1 MSTHLILHK
10 YKLRDETRTNKLMKE
25 EEDEMEKNLL
35 IQHTKW
41 SGAQQNAHVYTF
53 YNKVI
58 PKKKPVRLILSKISN
73 F

>member
-1 MSTHLILHK
+1 
-10 YKLRDETRTNKLMKE
+10 MKE

-35 IQHTKW
+35 IQHTKC
-41 SGAQQNAHVYTF
+41 SVAQQNAHVYTF

-58 PKKKPVRLILSKISN
+58 PKKTCPVNSIKD